1 MAAETEEDYL
11 WAVQLVARVLEQF
24 GVIPSTIFTDREL
37 DLMNSL
43 DNVFPDADFLL
54 CRWHIDKNITAKHRL
69 SFDSMEAFQ
78 ELLKQWNALVFS
90 NTVACYEQ
98 QLEAMQEMFPLH
110 VMAYLET
117 TWLVYKER
125 FVACFLRGK
134 LHFGHTTTSSVES
147 AHLALKKWIS
157 VFTGDLLRVDS
168 ACRLACDGQFATI
181 KHQTAIE
188 HK

>member
-69 SFDSMEAFQ
+69 SVDSMEAFR
-78 ELLKQWNALVFS
+78 ELLKQ
-90 NTVACYEQ
+90 
-98 QLEAMQEMFPLH
+98 
-110 VMAYLET
+110 
-117 TWLVYKER
+117 
-125 FVACFLRGK
+125 
-134 LHFGHTTTSSVES
+134 
-147 AHLALKKWIS
+147 
-157 VFTGDLLRVDS
+157 
-168 ACRLACDGQFATI
+168 
-181 KHQTAIE
+181 
-188 HK
+188 